1 MRIWTRIGV
10 VACVVLVASA
20 GQAVAAD
27 LIEKPASA
35 IAALE
40 GRAPESAEE
49 FEGVVATLASRRI
62 PLVPEQVERLAAV
75 VEEVAA
81 QQCGVRVDFA
91 RAVVAWRQQDLPK
104 ARELIRAVAKAEP
117 GNAEYQTTLGT
128 ILFQSI
134 IGQRDLG
141 ALRIAEEGVEAYERA
156 VEIDPTLVEPRIGLG
171 LFAAAAPG
179 IAGGSYRKARA
190 QAETLGGLEGGA
202 YAKHVV
208 LAEVAKQRER
218 WDEMAAEFIAAEA
231 LGGPAVFDARLAHAQ
246 ALLAAKKDAEA
257 ALAMVDRALEVA
269 PEGHPFRPYA
279 LAVRGQA
286 LLALDR
292 VSEARAE
299 LEESA
304 RLLTPTAAVLFSLSQ
319 ARERDG
325 DRAAARVGYE
335 LLLAKFGNV
344 RDASEARRAIKRL
357 DRG

>member
-1 MRIWTRIGV
+1 MRIWTRVGV
-10 VACVVLVASA
+10 VAFGVLVATA
-20 GQAVAAD
+20 GHAIAAD

-40 GRAPESAEE
+40 GRVPTTAED
-49 FEGVVATLASRRI
+49 FEGVVGTLASRRI
-62 PLVPEQVERLAAV
+62 PLVPEQVDRLAAV
-75 VEEVAA
+75 VDEVAGA
-81 QQCGVRVDFA
+81 QCGVRVDFA
-91 RAVVAWRQQDLPK
+91 RAVVAWRQQDLPR

-141 ALRIAEEGVEAYERA
+141 ALRIAEEGVAAYERA
-156 VEIDPTLVEPRIGLG
+156 IEIDPTLVEPRIGLG

-179 IAGGSYRKARA
+179 FAGGSYRKARA
-190 QAETLGGLEGGA
+190 QAETLGRIEGGE
-202 YAKHVV
+202 YAKRVV

-218 WDEMAAEFIAAEA
+218 WDEMSAEFVAAEA
-231 LGGPAVFDARLAHAQ
+231 LGGNAVFDARLAHAQ
-246 ALLAAKKDAEA
+246 ALLAAKKDASA
-257 ALAMVDRALEVA
+257 ALTMVDRAVELS

-292 VSEARAE
+292 VTEARAD

-304 RLLTPTAAVLFSLSQ
+304 RLLTPTASVLFALSQ
-319 ARERDG
+319 AREREG
-325 DRAAARVGYE
+325 DRAAARAGYE
-335 LLLAKFGNV
+335 LMVAKFGNV
-344 RDASEARRAIKRL
+344 RDASEAKRAIRRL